1 MSDSAVTTAVARAC
15 IDGKAKPP
23 GSLGTLEEW
32 AVRLATL
39 QSTLQ
44 PQIRGARLLLMA
56 ADHGSTQH
64 TPGVSAYPRAVTQA
78 MFGAI
83 ARGQAASNVLAAA
96 NDCGVIL
103 VDVGVDGDV
112 SSHRTADSSDP
123 DLARNPTTVLHKK
136 VCDVDLCILCA

>member
-1 MSDSAVTTAVARAC
+1 MARAC

-23 GSLGTLEEW
+23 GSLGVLEDW

-44 PQIRGARLLLMA
+44 PKIISARLVLMA

-78 MFGAI
+78 MFGVI
-83 ARGQAASNVLAAA
+83 ARGQAASSVLAAA
-96 NDCGVIL
+96 NDCAVIL

-112 SSHRTADSSDP
+112 TSHRTAGSSQP
-123 DLARNPTTVLHKK
+123 GLPGNPTTVLHKK
-136 VCDVDLCILCA
+136 VCGTHSLW